1 VQALGTRPKLLP
13 HRLQQRK
20 GLRQSILNLSC
31 NVLIECVVECVPA
44 SAWAACATA
53 AAPTPPAQMPAETA
67 HILMETDCRGCPN
80 ASGDLTHEA
89 NTAAGTQ
96 QQTPQ
101 PHQTLWCSSLTW
113 AIVHRSHAA
122 PLTGSC
128 AARLPAALCRRRAL
142 QTWRWKCVSN
152 FLNRQHFVGVVGK
165 PTPRRSPQG
174 WPACCAAPSPAG
186 PKDYIAHPAT
196 VHPAVQHAI
205 SLTQKSLTQLCN
217 TRYVH
222 RCGRNR
228 HLVAAVELKVES

>member
-1 VQALGTRPKLLP
+1 MQALGTRPKLLP

-152 FLNRQHFVGVVGK
+152 FLNRQHFVGCCRQTHTSAVAARLACMLRRAVASRSEGLY
-165 PTPRRSPQG
+165 RSPSNSS
-174 WPACCAAPSPAG
+174 PSCATR
-186 PKDYIAHPAT
+186 YIAHPEIA
-196 VHPAVQHAI
+196 HPAVQHAVRAP
-205 SLTQKSLTQLCN
+205 LRKKQTP
-217 TRYVH
+217 
-222 RCGRNR
+222 CGSCRI
-228 HLVAAVELKVES
+228 ES